1 MTREQIETKLIDV
14 FQSVFPTLGEDEVQ
28 RASQASVA
36 EWDSVAAI
44 SLINAIED
52 EYSIELGLDDAGGLT
67 SFDLVA
73 DYIEERTSDD

>member
-1 MTREQIETKLIDV
+1 MTRSEIEAKLTGV
-14 FQSVFPTLGEDEVQ
+14 FQSVFPTLGEDEVK

-52 EYSIELGLDDAGGLT
+52 DYALELELDDAEGLS

-73 DYIEERTSDD
+73 DYLEERIGDG